1 MFNIVLWFHV
11 LTTLYINIMDVFLRH
26 PASFRGDVVFFTMH
40 TVHGS
45 TCNCSLAAWMLQLIQ
60 WAAGVICLNMCI
72 NMYQYVYVYIYIYSV
87 YIHIYIYASPPLR
100 STFDAFPETC
110 MMKLTAYFNE
120 LCSEFDHENCVRSS
134 KKQYP
139 YNLQHV
145 EHSSKHAVFFS
156 EEVQFS
162 SRKLFSLR
170 SIIQY
175 FFQNTR
181 FLICSVWLTLSIAV
195 KMCNGWCS
203 LQHSLKRKIVVK
215 GKCCVQVTICHEY
228 KIVPWTAPF

>member
-1 MFNIVLWFHV
+1 MVSCFNHIIYQYYGCVF
-11 LTTLYINIMDVFLRH
+11 TTPRIFSR
-26 PASFRGDVVFFTMH
+26 R
-40 TVHGS
+40 
-45 TCNCSLAAWMLQLIQ
+45 CSLLHDAYCAWQHLQLQ
-60 WAAGVICLNMCI
+60 LGCVNVAADTMGCWCDLFEHV
-72 NMYQYVYVYIYIYSV
+72 YQYVSICICIIYIYSV

-228 KIVPWTAPF
+228 KIVPWTALF